1 MRYFLMRFDRKTLKP
16 DLTPYDDPEEAFDA
30 LNAAERSREPHVE
43 VVLLGAESEESLRV
57 THSSY
62 FTHHLPRVEP
72 GSVDLT
78 NLPKVA
84 KLMEQQA
91 VRT

>member
-16 DLTPYDDPEEAFDA
+16 DLTPYDDPDEAFKA
-30 LNAAERSREPHVE
+30 LNAAERGREPHVE
-43 VVLLGAESEESLRV
+43 VVLLSAESEEALRV

-78 NLPKVA
+78 KLPKLA

-91 VRT
+91 ART